1 LEFYGFLD
9 IVYARHFVN
18 RVLVS
23 VYWYLV
29 PLPPRKVFLVLQ
41 LDVVV
46 QDGLGL
52 ARVLAQAASEK
63 GEERGLVGGNSNFV
77 MRYVVLLPVLV
88 RKVHPHP
95 VLSHGLEALEDLF
108 AF

>member
-1 LEFYGFLD
+1 MCHMRLFDTGVERLHKTFLEFGECLPKNQDLTGKEYYGFLD

-18 RVLVS
+18 CVPVS

-29 PLPPRKVFLVLQ
+29 PLPPLKVFLVLQ

-63 GEERGLVGGNSNFV
+63 GEERYC
-77 MRYVVLLPVLV
+77 RW
-88 RKVHPHP
+88 KQ
-95 VLSHGLEALEDLF
+95 
-108 AF
+108 